1 MYSQLDYAP
10 HEKGV
15 GLIVVILVLSFMMS
29 VGLVLITT
37 TSTGPEVAGNIRDQQ
52 QAFDA
57 AEAGFDTTWLTI
69 DGYFTEGGWTSFD
82 THYLQEPSGIDLPLQ
97 QNYFRRKTNEELLD
111 LIGDFEAGTPS
122 YANILFYKQMF
133 IPTSGGGFDPRIT
146 YTAFLIDDEAAAGAP
161 DAGDALLI
169 CIGAVKVGSRVTTAR
184 LEIKLAIELPGT

>member
-29 VGLVLITT
+29 IGLVLITT

-52 QAFDA
+52 QAFNA

-82 THYLQEPSGIDLPLQ
+82 THYLQEPPGSTCPCSRIISG
-97 QNYFRRKTNEELLD
+97 E
-111 LIGDFEAGTPS
+111 
-122 YANILFYKQMF
+122 KQMKNYW
-133 IPTSGGGFDPRIT
+133 I
-146 YTAFLIDDEAAAGAP
+146 
-161 DAGDALLI
+161 
-169 CIGAVKVGSRVTTAR
+169 
-184 LEIKLAIELPGT
+184 

>member
-1 MYSQLDYAP
+1 MCSQLDYAP

-15 GLIVVILVLSFMMS
+15 GLIVVILVLSFMLS

-37 TSTGPEVAGNIRDQQ
+37 TSTGPEVAANIRNQKR
-52 QAFDA
+52 AFNA
-57 AEAGFDTTWLTI
+57 AEAGFDETWLTI
-69 DGYFTEGGWTSFD
+69 DGFFTEGGWTSFD

-97 QNYFRRKTNEELLD
+97 DNYFRRKTNEELLD

-122 YANILFYKQMF
+122 YTNILFYKQMF
-133 IPTSGGGFDPRIT
+133 ITDSGGELDPRFT

-169 CIGAVKVGSRVTTAR
+169 CIGAVQMGSRITTAR
-184 LEIKLAIELPGT
+184 LEIQLAIELPGT

>member
-1 MYSQLDYAP
+1 
-10 HEKGV
+10 
-15 GLIVVILVLSFMMS
+15 
-29 VGLVLITT
+29 
-37 TSTGPEVAGNIRDQQ
+37 
-52 QAFDA
+52 
-57 AEAGFDTTWLTI
+57 LT
-69 DGYFTEGGWTSFD
+69 
-82 THYLQEPSGIDLPLQ
+82 SGIDLPLQ

-133 IPTSGGGFDPRIT
+133 IPASGGGLDPRIT

>member
-29 VGLVLITT
+29 IGLVLITT

-111 LIGDFEAGTPS
+111 LIGDFEAGRLMLI
-122 YANILFYKQMF
+122 YYFINRCLFLYQEAGL
-133 IPTSGGGFDPRIT
+133 IP
-146 YTAFLIDDEAAAGAP
+146 
-161 DAGDALLI
+161 
-169 CIGAVKVGSRVTTAR
+169 GSPTQ
-184 LEIKLAIELPGT
+184 LF